1 MLDFIGTIITAALMM
16 LVVNALTTFM
26 DIPRSARLTLAAL
39 IGLWIGLAAAI
50 AAAGMLAISKP
61 FPVVAIFVAAPLIA
75 AGIATAWP
83 AARDAML
90 SVPMP
95 VMIGLNVVRV
105 FAVLFLLLAVEGR
118 LSGPFPYSA
127 GWGDIVTGVL
137 AVPLLWLAKA
147 DNIRYTTAITAWNLF
162 GAADLVAAIALG
174 VTSADGSP
182 LQLFAAPG
190 SAAMQDLPWSF
201 VPTVLVPIWLIL
213 HAIVAVQLVRRVKP
227 GQPAKASA
235 RIG

>member
-16 LVVNALTTFM
+16 LVVSALITFM
-26 DIPRSARLTLAAL
+26 EMPRSAKLTLAAL
-39 IGLWIGLAAAI
+39 VGLWIGLAAAV

-61 FPVVAIFVAAPLIA
+61 FPVVGIFVAAPLIA
-75 AGIATAWP
+75 AGMATAWP
-83 AARDAML
+83 PARAAML

-105 FAVLFLLLAVEGR
+105 FAVLFLLLAAAGR

-127 GWGDIVTGVL
+127 GWGDIITGAF

-147 DNIRYTTAITAWNLF
+147 GSARHTTTIAAWNLF
-162 GAADLVAAIALG
+162 GAVDLVLAIALG
-174 VTSADGSP
+174 ITSADGSP

-213 HAIVAVQLVRRVKP
+213 HAIIAVQLFRRVKS
-227 GQPAKASA
+227 GQPANATV
-235 RIG
+235 